1 MYENLKY
8 LDGLMNEAVEK
19 DSIAGGSIAV
29 IHKGETVYLDHFGY
43 ADRKTGR
50 KIDGDTI
57 FRLFSLTKPI
67 TATAVMI
74 LLERGKIELRYP
86 LKWFLPTF
94 ENMQVLDEKGLRP
107 AERDITLGDLL
118 TMTSGISYPGG
129 GELAAGKMGEV
140 WGRQSDAYEKGGKP
154 LSTRDFV
161 LEMGNVPLAFTPGAK
176 WEYGASADV
185 MGAVIETVSGMK
197 LSDFLKKEI
206 FEPLGMNDTG
216 FYIPEEKYHRLAT
229 AYVHKSEGN
238 VPYTQHDLCITD
250 YKIPPAF
257 ESGGAGLVSTL
268 EDYSKF
274 VKMLVG
280 RGSFN
285 GVRILGRKTVEL
297 MASDC
302 LTEIQRASIDWDSML
317 GQGYGNFMRVLRSP
331 SAAGFNGTK
340 GEYGW
345 DGMLG
350 CYFSIDPKE
359 ELAFMYFVQQA
370 YTGCTEFTRRLQ
382 NVVWGAID

>member
-1 MYENLKY
+1 MFENLRY
-8 LDGLMNEAVEK
+8 INTLMNEAVEK
-19 DSIAGGSIAV
+19 DSIAGGSVAV

-43 ADRKTGR
+43 ADRASGK
-50 KIDGDTI
+50 KMSGDNL

-67 TATAVMI
+67 TAAAAML

-94 ENMQVLDEKGLRP
+94 DNVQVLDENGLRP
-107 AERDITLGDLL
+107 ADRDITLGDLL

-129 GELAAGKMGEV
+129 TPSGMKMGEV
-140 WGRQSDAYEKGGKP
+140 WGRQADAYENGGKP

-161 LEMGNVPLAFTPGAK
+161 LEMVNVPLAFTPGAK

-197 LSDFLKKEI
+197 YSEFLKKEI

-229 AYVHKSEGN
+229 PYVQTPEGN
-238 VPYTQHDLCITD
+238 SVYTNHDLCITD
-250 YKIPPAF
+250 YKTPPAF
-257 ESGGAGLVSTL
+257 ESGGAGLVSTI

-274 VKMLVG
+274 VKMLLG
-280 RGSFN
+280 RGSLG

-297 MASDC
+297 MATDC
-302 LTEIQRASIDWDSML
+302 LTDTQRASL
-317 GQGYGNFMRVLRSP
+317 
-331 SAAGFNGTK
+331 
-340 GEYGW
+340 E
-345 DGMLG
+345 
-350 CYFSIDPKE
+350 
-359 ELAFMYFVQQA
+359 
-370 YTGCTEFTRRLQ
+370 
-382 NVVWGAID
+382 

>member
-1 MYENLKY
+1 MFENLRY
-8 LDGLMNEAVEK
+8 INTLMNEAVEK
-19 DSIAGGSIAV
+19 DSIAGGSVMV
-29 IHKGETVYLDHFGY
+29 IHKGETVYQDHFGY
-43 ADRKTGR
+43 ADRASGK
-50 KIDGDTI
+50 KMSGDNL

-67 TATAVMI
+67 TAAAAML

-94 ENMQVLDEKGLRP
+94 DNMQVLDEKGLRP
-107 AERDITLGDLL
+107 ADRDITLGDLL

-129 GELAAGKMGEV
+129 TPSGMKMGEV
-140 WGRQSDAYEKGGKP
+140 WGRQADAYEKGGKP

-197 LSDFLKKEI
+197 YSEFLKKEF
-206 FEPLGMNDTG
+206 FEPLSMNDTG
-216 FYIPEEKYHRLAT
+216 FYIPEEKYQRLAT
-229 AYVHKSEGN
+229 PYVQTPQGN
-238 VPYTQHDLCITD
+238 SVYTNHDLCITD
-250 YKIPPAF
+250 YKTPPAF
-257 ESGGAGLVSTL
+257 ESGGAGLVSTI

-274 VKMLVG
+274 VKMLLG
-280 RGSFN
+280 RGSAN

-297 MASDC
+297 MATDC
-302 LTEIQRASIDWDSML
+302 LTDTQRASLEWDSML
-317 GQGYGNFMRVLRSP
+317 GQGYGNFMRVLKSP
-331 SAAGFNGTK
+331 AAAGFNGSV

-350 CYFSIDPKE
+350 CYFCIDPKE
-359 ELAFMYFVQQA
+359 DLAFLYFVQQA

-382 NVVWGAID
+382 NVVWGALE

>member
-1 MYENLKY
+1 MFENLRY
-8 LDGLMNEAVEK
+8 INTLMNEAVEK
-19 DSIAGGSIAV
+19 DSIAGGSVAV

-43 ADRKTGR
+43 ADRASGK
-50 KIDGDTI
+50 KMSGDNL

-67 TATAVMI
+67 TAAAAML

-94 ENMQVLDEKGLRP
+94 DNMQVLDEKGLRP
-107 AERDITLGDLL
+107 ADRDITLGDLL

-129 GELAAGKMGEV
+129 TPSGMKMGEV

-197 LSDFLKKEI
+197 YSEFLKKEF
-206 FEPLGMNDTG
+206 FEPLGMTDTG
-216 FYIPEEKYHRLAT
+216 FYIPEEKYQRLAT
-229 AYVHKSEGN
+229 PYVQTPQGN
-238 VPYTQHDLCITD
+238 SVYTNHDLCITD
-250 YKIPPAF
+250 YKTPPAF
-257 ESGGAGLVSTL
+257 ESGGAGLVSTI

-274 VKMLVG
+274 VKMLLG
-280 RGSFN
+280 RGSAN

-297 MASDC
+297 MATDC
-302 LTEIQRASIDWDSML
+302 LTDTQRASLEWDSML
-317 GQGYGNFMRVLRSP
+317 GQGYGNFMRVLKSP
-331 SAAGFNGTK
+331 AAAGFNGSV

-350 CYFSIDPKE
+350 CYFCIDPKE
-359 ELAFMYFVQQA
+359 DLAFLYFVQQA

-382 NVVWGAID
+382 NVVWGALE

>member
-1 MYENLKY
+1 MFENLRY
-8 LDGLMNEAVEK
+8 INTLMNEAVEK
-19 DSIAGGSIAV
+19 DSIAGGSVAV

-43 ADRKTGR
+43 ADRASGK
-50 KIDGDTI
+50 KMSGDNL

-67 TATAVMI
+67 TAAAAML

-94 ENMQVLDEKGLRP
+94 DNMQVLDEKGLRP
-107 AERDITLGDLL
+107 ADRDITLGDLL

-129 GELAAGKMGEV
+129 TPSGMKMGEV
-140 WGRQSDAYEKGGKP
+140 WGRQSDAYENGGKP

-185 MGAVIETVSGMK
+185 MAAVIETVSGMK
-197 LSDFLKKEI
+197 YSEFLKKEI
-206 FEPLGMNDTG
+206 FEPLGMTDTG
-216 FYIPEEKYHRLAT
+216 FYIPEEKYQRLAT
-229 AYVHKSEGN
+229 PYVQTPQGN
-238 VPYTQHDLCITD
+238 SVYTNHDLCITD
-250 YKIPPAF
+250 YKTPPAF
-257 ESGGAGLVSTL
+257 ESGGAGLVSTI

-274 VKMLVG
+274 VKMLLG
-280 RGSFN
+280 RGSAN

-297 MASDC
+297 MATDC
-302 LTEIQRASIDWDSML
+302 LTDTQRASLEWDSML
-317 GQGYGNFMRVLRSP
+317 GQGYGNFMRVLKSP
-331 SAAGFNGTK
+331 AAAGFNGSV

-350 CYFSIDPKE
+350 CYFCIDPKE
-359 ELAFMYFVQQA
+359 DLAFLYFVQQA

-382 NVVWGAID
+382 NVVWGALE

>member
-1 MYENLKY
+1 MFENLRY
-8 LDGLMNEAVEK
+8 INTLMNEAVEK
-19 DSIAGGSIAV
+19 DSIAGGSVAV

-43 ADRKTGR
+43 ADRASGK
-50 KIDGDTI
+50 KMSGDNL

-67 TATAVMI
+67 TAAAAML

-94 ENMQVLDEKGLRP
+94 DNMQVLDEKGLRP

-129 GELAAGKMGEV
+129 TPSGMKMGEV
-140 WGRQSDAYEKGGKP
+140 WGRQADAYENGGKP

-197 LSDFLKKEI
+197 YSEFLKKEF
-206 FEPLGMNDTG
+206 FEPLGMTDTG
-216 FYIPEEKYHRLAT
+216 FYIPEEKYQRLAT
-229 AYVHKSEGN
+229 PYVQTPQGN
-238 VPYTQHDLCITD
+238 SVYTNHDLCITD
-250 YKIPPAF
+250 YKTPPAF
-257 ESGGAGLVSTL
+257 ESGGAGLVSTI

-274 VKMLVG
+274 VKMLLG
-280 RGSFN
+280 RGSAN

-297 MASDC
+297 MATDC
-302 LTEIQRASIDWDSML
+302 LTDTQRASLEWDSML
-317 GQGYGNFMRVLRSP
+317 GQGYGNFMRVLKSP
-331 SAAGFNGTK
+331 AAAGFNGSV

-350 CYFSIDPKE
+350 CYFCIDPKE
-359 ELAFMYFVQQA
+359 DLAFLYFVQQA

-382 NVVWGAID
+382 NVVWGALE

>member
-1 MYENLKY
+1 MFENLKY
-8 LDGLMNEAVEK
+8 INTLMNEAVEK
-19 DSIAGGSIAV
+19 DSIAGGSVMV
-29 IHKGETVYLDHFGY
+29 IHKGETVYQDHFGY
-43 ADRKTGR
+43 ADRASGK
-50 KIDGDTI
+50 KMSEDNL

-67 TATAVMI
+67 TAAAAML

-94 ENMQVLDEKGLRP
+94 ENMQVLDENGLRP
-107 AERDITLGDLL
+107 ADRDITLGDLL

-129 GELAAGKMGEV
+129 TPSGMKMGEV

-185 MGAVIETVSGMK
+185 MAAVIETVSGMK
-197 LSDFLKKEI
+197 YSEFLKKEI

-216 FYIPEEKYHRLAT
+216 FYIPEEKYNRLAT
-229 AYVHKSEGN
+229 PYVQTPEGN
-238 VPYTQHDLCITD
+238 SVYTNHDLCITD
-250 YKIPPAF
+250 YKTPPAF
-257 ESGGAGLVSTL
+257 ESGGAGLVSTI
-268 EDYSKF
+268 EDYSRF
-274 VKMLVG
+274 VKMLLG
-280 RGSFN
+280 RGSAN

-297 MASDC
+297 MATDC
-302 LTEIQRASIDWDSML
+302 LTDAQRASLEWDSML
-317 GQGYGNFMRVLRSP
+317 GQGYGNFMRVLKSP
-331 SAAGFNGTK
+331 SAAGFNGSV

-350 CYFSIDPKE
+350 CYFCIDPKE
-359 ELAFMYFVQQA
+359 ELAFLYFVQQA
-370 YTGCTEFTRRLQ
+370 YTGCTDFTRRLQ
-382 NVVWGAID
+382 NVVWGALD

>member
-1 MYENLKY
+1 MFENLRY
-8 LDGLMNEAVEK
+8 ITPLMNEAVEK
-19 DSIAGGSIAV
+19 DSIAGGSVMV

-43 ADRKTGR
+43 ADRASGK
-50 KIDGDTI
+50 KMSGDNL

-67 TATAVMI
+67 TAAAAML

-94 ENMQVLDEKGLRP
+94 DNMQVLDENGLRP
-107 AERDITLGDLL
+107 ADRDITLGDLL

-129 GELAAGKMGEV
+129 TPSGMKMGEV
-140 WGRQSDAYEKGGKP
+140 WGRQSEAYEKGGKP

-161 LEMGNVPLAFTPGAK
+161 LEMGNIPLAFTPGAK

-185 MGAVIETVSGMK
+185 MAAVIETVSGMK
-197 LSDFLKKEI
+197 YSEFLKKEI

-229 AYVHKSEGN
+229 PYVQTPEGN
-238 VPYTQHDLCITD
+238 TVYTNHDLCITD
-250 YKIPPAF
+250 YKTPPAF
-257 ESGGAGLVSTL
+257 ESGGAGLVSTI

-274 VKMLVG
+274 VKMLMG
-280 RGSFN
+280 RGSAN

-297 MASDC
+297 MATDC
-302 LTEIQRASIDWDSML
+302 LTDTQRASLEWDSML
-317 GQGYGNFMRVLRSP
+317 GQGYGNFMRVLHSP
-331 SAAGFNGTK
+331 AAAGFNGSV

-350 CYFSIDPKE
+350 CYFCIDPKE
-359 ELAFMYFVQQA
+359 DLAFLYFVQQA
-370 YTGCTEFTRRLQ
+370 YTGCTDFTRRLQ
-382 NVVWGAID
+382 NVVWGTLE

>member
-8 LDGLMNEAVEK
+8 IDLLMSEAVEK
-19 DSIAGGSIAV
+19 DSIAGGSVAV
-29 IHKGETVYLDHFGY
+29 IRKGETIFKEHYGY
-43 ADRKTGR
+43 ADRASGK
-50 KIDGDTI
+50 KIDGSTM

-67 TATAVMI
+67 TATAAML

-94 ENMQVLDEKGLRP
+94 ENPQVLDEKGLRP
-107 AERDITLGDLL
+107 AERDITIGDLL

-129 GELAAGKMGEV
+129 TPSGMKMGEV
-140 WGRQSDAYEKGGKP
+140 WGRQSENYEKGGKP
-154 LSTRDFV
+154 LSTRDFA

-176 WEYGASADV
+176 WEYGASADI

-197 LSDFLKKEI
+197 YSEFLKKEI
-206 FEPLGMNDTG
+206 FVPLGMNDTG
-216 FYIPEEKYHRLAT
+216 FFIPKEKQHRLAT
-229 AYVHKSEGN
+229 PYVQTPEGN
-238 VPYTQHDLCITD
+238 AVYTNHDLCTTD
-250 YKIPPAF
+250 FMAPPAF

-274 VKMLVG
+274 VKMLLG
-280 RGSFN
+280 RGSAN

-297 MASDC
+297 MASNG
-302 LTEIQRASIDWDSML
+302 LTDAQRASLNWDSMI
-317 GQGYGNFMRVLRSP
+317 GQGYGNFMRVLMDP
-331 SAAGFNGTK
+331 HAAGINGSL
-340 GEYGW
+340 GEFGW

-350 CYFSIDPKE
+350 CYFCIDPKE

-370 YTGCTEFTRRLQ
+370 YTGCTDFTRRLQ

>member
-1 MYENLKY
+1 MFENLRY
-8 LDGLMNEAVEK
+8 INTLMNEAVEK
-19 DSIAGGSIAV
+19 DSIAGGSVAV

-43 ADRKTGR
+43 ADRASGK
-50 KIDGDTI
+50 KMSGDNL

-67 TATAVMI
+67 TAAAAML

-94 ENMQVLDEKGLRP
+94 DNMQVLDENGLRP
-107 AERDITLGDLL
+107 ADRDITLGDLL

-129 GELAAGKMGEV
+129 TPSGMKMGEV
-140 WGRQSDAYEKGGKP
+140 WGRQADAYENGGKP

-197 LSDFLKKEI
+197 YSEFLKKEI

-229 AYVHKSEGN
+229 PYVQTPEGN
-238 VPYTQHDLCITD
+238 SVYTNHDLCITD
-250 YKIPPAF
+250 YKTPPAF
-257 ESGGAGLVSTL
+257 ESGGAGLVSTI

-274 VKMLVG
+274 VKMLLG
-280 RGSFN
+280 RGSAN

-297 MASDC
+297 MATDC
-302 LTEIQRASIDWDSML
+302 LTDTQRASLEWDSML
-317 GQGYGNFMRVLRSP
+317 GQGYGNFMRVLKSP
-331 SAAGFNGTK
+331 AAAGFNGSV

-350 CYFSIDPKE
+350 CYFCIDPKE
-359 ELAFMYFVQQA
+359 DLAFLYFVQQA
-370 YTGCTEFTRRLQ
+370 YTGCTDFTRRLQ
-382 NVVWGAID
+382 NVVWGALE

>member
-1 MYENLKY
+1 MFENLKY
-8 LDGLMNEAVEK
+8 INTLMNEAVEK
-19 DSIAGGSIAV
+19 DSIAGGSVMV
-29 IHKGETVYLDHFGY
+29 IHKGETVYQDHFGY
-43 ADRKTGR
+43 ADRASGK
-50 KIDGDTI
+50 KMSEDNL

-67 TATAVMI
+67 TAAAAML

-94 ENMQVLDEKGLRP
+94 ENMQVLDENGLRP
-107 AERDITLGDLL
+107 ADRDITLGDLL

-129 GELAAGKMGEV
+129 TPSGMKMGEV

-185 MGAVIETVSGMK
+185 MAAVIETVSGMK
-197 LSDFLKKEI
+197 YSEFLKKEI

-216 FYIPEEKYHRLAT
+216 FYIPEEKYNRLAT
-229 AYVHKSEGN
+229 PYVQTPEGN
-238 VPYTQHDLCITD
+238 SVYTNHDLCITD
-250 YKIPPAF
+250 YKTPPAF
-257 ESGGAGLVSTL
+257 ESGGAGLVSTI
-268 EDYSKF
+268 EDYSRF
-274 VKMLVG
+274 VKMLLG
-280 RGSFN
+280 RGSAN

-297 MASDC
+297 MATDC
-302 LTEIQRASIDWDSML
+302 LTDAQRASLEWDSML
-317 GQGYGNFMRVLRSP
+317 GQGYGNFMRVLKSP
-331 SAAGFNGTK
+331 SAAGFNGSV

-350 CYFSIDPKE
+350 CYFCIDPKE
-359 ELAFMYFVQQA
+359 DLAFLYFVQQA
-370 YTGCTEFTRRLQ
+370 YTGCTDFTRRLQ
-382 NVVWGAID
+382 NVVWGALD

>member
-1 MYENLKY
+1 MFENLRY
-8 LDGLMNEAVEK
+8 INTLMNEAVEK
-19 DSIAGGSIAV
+19 DSIAGGSVAV

-43 ADRKTGR
+43 ADRASGK
-50 KIDGDTI
+50 KMSGDNL

-67 TATAVMI
+67 TAAAAML

-94 ENMQVLDEKGLRP
+94 DNMQVLDENGLRP
-107 AERDITLGDLL
+107 ADRDITLGDLL

-129 GELAAGKMGEV
+129 TPSGMKMGEV
-140 WGRQSDAYEKGGKP
+140 WGRQTDAYENGGKP

-197 LSDFLKKEI
+197 YSEFLKKEF
-206 FEPLGMNDTG
+206 FEPLGMTDTG
-216 FYIPEEKYHRLAT
+216 FYIPEEKYQRLAT
-229 AYVHKSEGN
+229 PYVQTPQGN
-238 VPYTQHDLCITD
+238 SVYTNHDLCITD
-250 YKIPPAF
+250 YKTPPAF
-257 ESGGAGLVSTL
+257 ESGGAGLVSTI

-274 VKMLVG
+274 VKMLLG
-280 RGSFN
+280 RGSAN

-297 MASDC
+297 MATDC
-302 LTEIQRASIDWDSML
+302 LTDTQRASLEWDSML
-317 GQGYGNFMRVLRSP
+317 GQGYGNFMRVLKSP
-331 SAAGFNGTK
+331 AAAGFNGSV

-350 CYFSIDPKE
+350 CYFCIDPKE
-359 ELAFMYFVQQA
+359 DLAFLYFVQQA

-382 NVVWGAID
+382 NVVWGALE

>member
-1 MYENLKY
+1 MFENLRY
-8 LDGLMNEAVEK
+8 INTLMNEAVEK
-19 DSIAGGSIAV
+19 DSIAGGSVAV

-43 ADRKTGR
+43 ADRASGK
-50 KIDGDTI
+50 KMSGDNL

-67 TATAVMI
+67 TAAAAML

-94 ENMQVLDEKGLRP
+94 DNMQVLDEKGLRP

-129 GELAAGKMGEV
+129 TPSGMKMGEV

-161 LEMGNVPLAFTPGAK
+161 LEMGNVPLSFTPGAK

-197 LSDFLKKEI
+197 YSEFLKKEF
-206 FEPLGMNDTG
+206 FEPLGMTDTG
-216 FYIPEEKYHRLAT
+216 FYIPEEKYQRLAT
-229 AYVHKSEGN
+229 PYVQTPQGN
-238 VPYTQHDLCITD
+238 SVYTNHDLCITD
-250 YKIPPAF
+250 YKTPPAF
-257 ESGGAGLVSTL
+257 ESGGAGLVSTI

-274 VKMLVG
+274 VKMLLG
-280 RGSFN
+280 RGSAN

-297 MASDC
+297 MATDC
-302 LTEIQRASIDWDSML
+302 LTDTQRASLEWDSML
-317 GQGYGNFMRVLRSP
+317 GQGYGNFMRVLKSP
-331 SAAGFNGTK
+331 AAAGFNGSV

-350 CYFSIDPKE
+350 CYFCIDPKE
-359 ELAFMYFVQQA
+359 DLAFLYFVQQA

-382 NVVWGAID
+382 NVVWGALE

>member
-1 MYENLKY
+1 MFENLKY
-8 LDGLMNEAVEK
+8 INTLMNEAVEK
-19 DSIAGGSIAV
+19 DSIAGGSVAV
-29 IHKGETVYLDHFGY
+29 IHKGETVYLEHFGY
-43 ADRKTGR
+43 ADRASGK
-50 KIDGDTI
+50 KMSGDNL

-67 TATAVMI
+67 TAAAAML

-94 ENMQVLDEKGLRP
+94 DNMQVLDEKGLRP
-107 AERDITLGDLL
+107 ADRDITLGDLL

-129 GELAAGKMGEV
+129 TPSGMKMGEV
-140 WGRQSDAYEKGGKP
+140 WGRQSDAYEKVGKP
-154 LSTRDFV
+154 LPTRDFV

-197 LSDFLKKEI
+197 LSEFLKKEI

-229 AYVHKSEGN
+229 PYVQTPEGN
-238 VPYTQHDLCITD
+238 AVYTNHDLCITD
-250 YKIPPAF
+250 YKTPPAF
-257 ESGGAGLVSTL
+257 ESGGAGLVSTI

-274 VKMLVG
+274 VKMLLG
-280 RGSFN
+280 RGSAN

-302 LTEIQRASIDWDSML
+302 LTDTQRAALEWDSML
-317 GQGYGNFMRVLRSP
+317 GQGYGNFMRVLKSP
-331 SAAGFNGTK
+331 AAAGFNGSA

-350 CYFSIDPKE
+350 CYFCIDPKE
-359 ELAFMYFVQQA
+359 ELAFLYFVQQA
-370 YTGCTEFTRRLQ
+370 YTGCTDFTRRLQ
-382 NVVWGAID
+382 NVVWGALE